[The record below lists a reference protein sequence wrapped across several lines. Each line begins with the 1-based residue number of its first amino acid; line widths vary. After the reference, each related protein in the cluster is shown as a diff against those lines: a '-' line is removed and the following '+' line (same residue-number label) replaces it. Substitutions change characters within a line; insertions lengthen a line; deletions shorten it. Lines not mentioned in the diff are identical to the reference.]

1 MNNLVLE
8 NDHFRSKEIAIILM
22 PEIFIALSEE
32 HQLEIIEIFSKLAI
46 DSTPMVR
53 KTVATKLKDFAKL
66 IPPAPEL

>member
-1 MNNLVLE
+1 
-8 NDHFRSKEIAIILM
+8 M

-32 HQLEIIEIFSKLAI
+32 YQLEIIEIFSKMAT

-66 IPPAPEL
+66 IPPAPETQLL